1 MRDSIEIAI
10 ISKVID
16 DLTKK
21 RKDLRLSHQHLAERA
36 NLNRSAI
43 SLIETKKR
51 IPTLLT
57 ALKIS
62 RALQLNLSDLLKQ
75 YEG

>member
-1 MRDSIEIAI
+1 MKEDIEIAI
-10 ISKVID
+10 VSKVID
-16 DLTKK
+16 ALAKK
-21 RKDLRLSHQHLAERA
+21 RKDLGLSHQQLAERA
-36 NLNRSAI
+36 NLDRSAI
-43 SLIETKKR
+43 SLIESKKR

-62 RALQLNLSDLLKQ
+62 RAMQLNLSDLLKE